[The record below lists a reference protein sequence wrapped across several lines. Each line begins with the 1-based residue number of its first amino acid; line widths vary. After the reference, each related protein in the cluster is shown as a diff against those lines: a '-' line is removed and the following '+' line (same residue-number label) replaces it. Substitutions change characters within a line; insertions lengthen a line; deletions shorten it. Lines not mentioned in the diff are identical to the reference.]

1 MTSHHGPS
9 APAAFLHALPVLAA
23 LASPLQPPV
32 GAPFAADAAGLGRVA
47 VIGDA
52 GTRGRGQRA
61 VARAMSAEHAR
72 APFAS
77 VLVLGDNVYEHGEP
91 EWFDAA
97 ISEPYAPLF
106 AKGVRFFPVMGNHD
120 VRARLGEAQRAYWG
134 APRWYKMT
142 IGPAD
147 FFAVDTTVLLP
158 RHQKGAYEGA
168 LSTASRLAREQL
180 DWLDAELSRSKA
192 AHRIVYGHHPLYVTT
207 AQPAKVAEAGR
218 MRAILEETLRKHGV
232 SLYLSGHE
240 HHYERSEPVGGVVH
254 LISGAGGKRSW
265 WPLFFSSGV
274 SKKLVR
280 SRHFLMLELF
290 AESVRA
296 RAVDEEGAVFDEFVL
311 RPSATRGETP
321 R

>member
-1 MTSHHGPS
+1 MTRHLGP
-9 APAAFLHALPVLAA
+9 ALLCALPVLAA
-23 LASPLQPPV
+23 FASPLQPPV

-52 GTRGRGQRA
+52 GTRDRGQHA
-61 VARAMSAEHAR
+61 VARALASEHER

-91 EWFDAA
+91 KWFEGA
-97 ISEPYAPLF
+97 IREPYAPLF

-120 VRARLGEAQRAYWG
+120 VRSGGGEAQRAYWG
-134 APRWYKMT
+134 SPRWYKKT

-147 FFAVDTTVLLP
+147 FFAIDSTVLLP

-192 AHRIVYGHHPLYVTT
+192 PHRIVFGHHPLHVTT

-218 MRAILEETLRKHGV
+218 MRAILEETLRRHGV

-254 LISGAGGKRSW
+254 VISGAGGKRSW

-274 SKKLVR
+274 SKQVVR
-280 SRHFLMLELF
+280 RRHFLVLELS

-296 RAVDEEGAVFDEFVL
+296 RAVDAEGAVIDEFVL
-311 RPSATRGETP
+311 RPARV
-321 R
+321 RD